1 MSKIHGIAHRGYPL
15 KHPENTLRS
24 FRAALELGFDHLE
37 LDVQLTSDGVP
48 VVIHDATLDR
58 TTNGQG
64 LVRSHTLQELK
75 QLDAGEGEQIPTL
88 EEALLLLKDQLIVDI
103 ELKQTGDAMPGLE
116 SATLE
121 VINRL
126 GMKEQVILSSFDHY
140 SIERVRELDSEI
152 ALGLISYGTSASL
165 FPYLAQ
171 LRGKYLSVKHVYVT
185 PSFIERCREEDVRLM
200 VWTPDDE
207 ASLQAWAEYPD
218 LLICTNNLEGWI
230 SVSEAKQAQLS

>member
-15 KHPENTLRS
+15 KHPENTLRG

-58 TTNGQG
+58 TTGGQG
-64 LVRSHTLQELK
+64 LVRSHTWEQLM
-75 QLDAGEGEQIPTL
+75 QLDAGDGERIPTL
-88 EEALLLLKDQLIVDI
+88 EQALLLLKDRLTVDI

-116 SATLE
+116 QTVLE
-121 VINRL
+121 TIHRL
-126 GMKEQVILSSFDHY
+126 GMREQAILSSFDHY
-140 SIERVRELDSEI
+140 AIERVRALDSKI
-152 ALGLISYGTSASL
+152 AIGLISYGASASL

-171 LRGKYLSVKHVYVT
+171 LRGTYLSVKHVYVT

-200 VWTPDDE
+200 VWTPDDD
-207 ASLQAWAEYPD
+207 ASLRAWSEYPD
-218 LLICTNNLEGWI
+218 LLVCTNNLEGWI
-230 SVSEAKQAQLS
+230 SVTAVRQAQLS